1 MPELPVRLQA
11 NKADSGG
18 IKANN
23 HDKGRTITNKDES
36 PVCDVSVVDNRL
48 RSSFIVLLLQPQA
61 ALYEGRRP
69 LGDGM
74 FSSRLHWVMQ

>member
-36 PVCDVSVVDNRL
+36 PLCDASVVDNRL
-48 RSSFIVLLLQPQA
+48 CSSFIVLLLQPQA

-69 LGDGM
+69 LGDGL